1 MSPKARF
8 RRGLLKCLY
17 SRYFNSEFLK
27 KSADWYFGQ
36 TYLFFIAVYGNARFL
51 RTDLTDL

>member
-17 SRYFNSEFLK
+17 SRYCHSEFLK